1 MKLKHLATTIL
12 MSGLL
17 STSAMAEINYSALGK
32 MHADVQYGTLKL
44 DNINT
49 NVTKVGFGMDYKIN
63 DAFSAG
69 FVYDFYIPSD
79 SSVDSPFDI
88 GLEVGYIPMK
98 KVKLTGS
105 VAYAT
110 DNSNTYSGALFG
122 LGAKYQ
128 IIDYV
133 AAIAEVKTGSMSP
146 IAGSSFTQTT
156 ATAGLE
162 FNFLK
167 ADGSYRW

>member
-12 MSGLL
+12 VGGLL
-17 STSAMAEINYSALGK
+17 STSAMAEINYGALGK
-32 MHADVQYGTLKL
+32 MHADVQYGTMSL

-49 NVTKVGFGMDYKIN
+49 NITKVGFGMDYKIN

-69 FVYDFYIPSD
+69 LIYDFYIPSD

-98 KVKLTGS
+98 KVKLIGN
-105 VAYAT
+105 VAMST
-110 DNSNTYSGALFG
+110 DNSNTYSGILFG
-122 LGAKYQ
+122 LGARYQ
-128 IIDYV
+128 LTSYV
-133 AAIAEVKTGSMSP
+133 AAAVDLKTGSMTP
-146 IAGSSFTQTT
+146 TVGSSFTQTT
-156 ATAGLE
+156 ATAGIE